1 MKGTY
6 STSSKMSARAI
17 PKEKKSTML
26 MAIIRLITL
35 LPNYIFHERVIY
47 SGEII
52 LLQSELSFYKYRK
65 RMFCSFAR

>member
-6 STSSKMSARAI
+6 STSSKMSASAM

-52 LLQSELSFYKYRK
+52 LLQSELSF
-65 RMFCSFAR
+65 